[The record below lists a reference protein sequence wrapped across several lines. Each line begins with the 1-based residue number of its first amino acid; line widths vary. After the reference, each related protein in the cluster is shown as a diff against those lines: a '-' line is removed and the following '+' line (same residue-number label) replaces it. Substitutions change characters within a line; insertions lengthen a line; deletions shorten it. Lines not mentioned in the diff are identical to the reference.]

1 MGDMEADRTSRAI
14 ARIEAALAR
23 IERAQLRQ
31 GGADTELEALRGKH
45 ARLRSAVQGSLE
57 ELDQLIAGAAG

>member
-1 MGDMEADRTSRAI
+1 MTDMEADRTSRAI

-23 IERAQLRQ
+23 IERAQPRQ
-31 GGADTELEALRGKH
+31 GGSDAELEALRGKH